1 MASLRHRGFGAIC
14 IWTRPIEGTEPEKN
28 PLSHQKMYSDHDPGL
43 AELREICLGLPD
55 ATEVESH
62 GRPTFRTRK
71 IFAVYG
77 ATTKGGGSE
86 GLRYPYSVLFLPDPA
101 EAELLLRDERFF
113 VPAYY
118 GPYGWLGFDLAGGPT
133 DWLEVRELV
142 ETSYRNTA
150 PARSVRRLDQP

>member
-1 MASLRHRGFGAIC
+1 MTH
-14 IWTRPIEGTEPEKN
+14 P
-28 PLSHQKMYSDHDPGL
+28 KMYRDDDPGL
-43 AELREICLGLPD
+43 TELREICLSLPD

-77 ATTKGGGSE
+77 ATTKGAGAD
-86 GLRYPYSVLFLPDPA
+86 GLRYPYSFLFLPDPD
-101 EAELLLRDERFF
+101 EAGILLRDERFF

-118 GPYGWLGFDLAGGPT
+118 GPYGWVGLDLAAGPT

-142 ETSYRNTA
+142 ETSFRNTA
-150 PARSVRRLDQP
+150 PPKSVRRLSLRE